1 MKPVDCPFYYSDY
14 YRGREME
21 ECRLIGRNPQSRP
34 WRRALCDSCPVPNIM
49 RHTDCTDLAIE
60 AEIGRRLFVLDQVQ
74 VTYAVCLKH
83 KTELPDP
90 LHCPACAQE
99 RKSSHPS
106 SSPLASSDVRR
117 EGEAGKGEG
126 SS

>member
-14 YRGREME
+14 YRGRETE

-34 WRRALCDSCPVPNIM
+34 WRRALCDSCPVPGIM
-49 RHTDCTDLAIE
+49 RHTDCADLALE
-60 AEIGRRLFVLDQVQ
+60 AEVGRRLFVLDQVQ

-90 LHCPACAQE
+90 LHCPECAPE
-99 RKSSHPS
+99 RENPRLSS
-106 SSPLASSDVRR
+106 SSPPSANVK
-117 EGEAGKGEG
+117 GERGSGKG
-126 SS
+126 